1 MGIDYYS
8 YPPHV
13 SRSEY
18 LFTVMER
25 LMVNI
30 ILMLLCP
37 YDVMPFSEKKNIS
50 NISMEKRVFFSAN

>member
-18 LFTVMER
+18 IFLIMET

-30 ILMLLCP
+30 SLMLLCP
-37 YDVMPFSEKKNIS
+37 YDVMPFSKKEKSFKYFN
-50 NISMEKRVFFSAN
+50 

>member
-18 LFTVMER
+18 LFLIMET

-37 YDVMPFSEKKNIS
+37 YDVMLYINDYEECKKVWI
-50 NISMEKRVFFSAN
+50 RVKSS

>member
-13 SRSEY
+13 SRSEN
-18 LFTVMER
+18 LFLIMET

-37 YDVMPFSEKKNIS
+37 YDVMLFSKKEKSFKYFN
-50 NISMEKRVFFSAN
+50 